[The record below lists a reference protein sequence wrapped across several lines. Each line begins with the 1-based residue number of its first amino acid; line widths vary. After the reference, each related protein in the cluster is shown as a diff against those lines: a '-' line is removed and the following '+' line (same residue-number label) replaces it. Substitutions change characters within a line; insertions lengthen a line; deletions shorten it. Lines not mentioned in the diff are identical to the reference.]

1 MLQLNKRQVKSLLD
15 IISKEEHRHII
26 NCVTV
31 QEVGGKFYLVATD
44 SYKMALLAVE
54 SEELLKFKDKLLNR
68 EALTKWYKLASAK
81 NYLTERTLVEMF
93 KDESNLNLVSGDY
106 PRVEKLINV
115 TPTPVDGF
123 KFNASYMLSLETL
136 NGGEPLEYKT
146 SGYASPAIAEHDGN
160 KFIIMP
166 ISK

>member
-1 MLQLNKRQVKSLLD
+1 MLQLSKRQVKSLLD

-31 QEVGGKFYLVATD
+31 QEVDGKFYLVATD
-44 SYKMALLAVE
+44 SYKMAMLEVE

-81 NYLTERTLVEMF
+81 NYLTEDTLAKMF
-93 KDESNLNLVSGDY
+93 GEESNLVSGDY
-106 PRVEKLINV
+106 PRVEGLMNV

-160 KFIIMP
+160 KFVIMP
-166 ISK
+166 VKR

>member
-15 IISKEEHRHII
+15 IISKEEHRHVI

-31 QEVGGKFYLVATD
+31 QEVDGKFYLVATD

-81 NYLTERTLVEMF
+81 NYLTEDTLAKMF
-93 KDESNLNLVSGDY
+93 EEESKQVSGDY
-106 PRVEKLINV
+106 PRVEGLINI

-136 NGGEPLEYKT
+136 NSGKPLEYKT

-160 KFIIMP
+160 KFVIMP
-166 ISK
+166 VKR

>member
-1 MLQLNKRQVKSLLD
+1 MLQLSKRQVKSLLD

-31 QEVGGKFYLVATD
+31 QEVNGKFYLVATD
-44 SYKMALLAVE
+44 SYKMAMLEVE

-68 EALTKWYKLASAK
+68 GALTKWYKLASNK
-81 NYLTERTLVEMF
+81 NYLTERALAIMF
-93 KDESNLNLVSGDY
+93 EEESNLVSGDY
-106 PRVEKLINV
+106 PRVEGLINV

-123 KFNASYMLSLETL
+123 KFNASYMLSLEKL
-136 NGGEPLEYKT
+136 NGDEPLEYRT
-146 SGYASPAIAEHDGN
+146 SGYTSPAIAEHDGN

-166 ISK
+166 INK

>member
-15 IISKEEHRHII
+15 IISKEEHRHVI

-31 QEVGGKFYLVATD
+31 QEVDGKFYLVATD

-68 EALTKWYKLASAK
+68 GALTKWYKLASAK
-81 NYLTERTLVEMF
+81 DYLTEDTLAKMF
-93 KDESNLNLVSGDY
+93 GEESDLVGGDY
-106 PRVEKLINV
+106 PRVEGLINI

-136 NGGEPLEYKT
+136 NRGEPLEYKT
-146 SGYASPAIAEHDGN
+146 SGYRSPAIAEHDGN
-160 KFIIMP
+160 KFVIMP
-166 ISK
+166 INK

>member
-15 IISKEEHRHII
+15 IISKEEHRHVI

-31 QEVGGKFYLVATD
+31 QEVDGKFYLVATD
-44 SYKMALLAVE
+44 SYKMAMLEVE

-81 NYLTERTLVEMF
+81 NYLTEDTLAKMF
-93 KDESNLNLVSGDY
+93 EEESKQVSGDY
-106 PRVEKLINV
+106 PRVEGLMNV

-123 KFNASYMLSLETL
+123 KFNANYMLSLETL

-146 SGYASPAIAEHDGN
+146 SGYRSPAIAEHDGN
-160 KFIIMP
+160 KFVIMP
-166 ISK
+166 INK

>member
-31 QEVGGKFYLVATD
+31 QEVDGKFYLVATD
-44 SYKMALLAVE
+44 SYKMAMLEVE

-81 NYLTERTLVEMF
+81 NYLTEDTLAKMF
-93 KDESNLNLVSGDY
+93 EEESKQVSGDY
-106 PRVEKLINV
+106 PRVEGLMNV

-123 KFNASYMLSLETL
+123 KFNANYMLSLETL

-146 SGYASPAIAEHDGN
+146 SGYRSPAIAEHDGN
-160 KFIIMP
+160 KFVIMP
-166 ISK
+166 INK

>member
-31 QEVGGKFYLVATD
+31 QEVNGKFYLVATD
-44 SYKMALLAVE
+44 SYKMAMLEVE

-68 EALTKWYKLASAK
+68 GALTKWYKLASAK
-81 NYLTERTLVEMF
+81 DYLTEDTLAKMF
-93 KDESNLNLVSGDY
+93 GEESDLVGGDY
-106 PRVEKLINV
+106 PRVEGLMNV

-146 SGYASPAIAEHDGN
+146 SGYRSPAIAEHDGN
-160 KFIIMP
+160 KFVIMP
-166 ISK
+166 INK

>member
-1 MLQLNKRQVKSLLD
+1 MLQLNKKQVKSLLD
-15 IISKEEHRHII
+15 IISKEEHRHVI
-26 NCVTV
+26 NCATV
-31 QEVGGKFYLVATD
+31 QEVNGKFYLVATD

-54 SEELLKFKDKLLNR
+54 SEELLKFKDKLLSR
-68 EALTKWYKLASAK
+68 GALTKWYKLASA
-81 NYLTERTLVEMF
+81 NDYLVERALAIMF
-93 KDESNLNLVSGDY
+93 EEESNLVSGDY
-106 PRVEKLINV
+106 PRVEGLINV

-166 ISK
+166 INK

>member
-31 QEVGGKFYLVATD
+31 QEVDGKFYLVATD
-44 SYKMALLAVE
+44 SYKMALLVVD
-54 SEELLKFKDKLLNR
+54 SEELLEFKDKLLNR
-68 EALTKWYKLASAK
+68 EVLTRWYKLASAK
-81 NYLTERTLVEMF
+81 DYLTERTLVGMF
-93 KDESNLNLVSGDY
+93 KDGDNLVSGDY
-106 PRVEKLINV
+106 PRVEGLMNV

-146 SGYASPAIAEHDGN
+146 SGYRSPAIAEHDGN
-160 KFIIMP
+160 KFVIMP
-166 ISK
+166 INK